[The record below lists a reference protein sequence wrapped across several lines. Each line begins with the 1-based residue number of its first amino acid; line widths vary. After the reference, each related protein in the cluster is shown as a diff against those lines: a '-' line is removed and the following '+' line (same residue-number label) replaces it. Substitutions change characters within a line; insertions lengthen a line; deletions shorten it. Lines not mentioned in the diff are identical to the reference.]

1 MKFSLYT
8 PFARYLS
15 YIVLIGAAV
24 FMLAPLVWMTYSVFK
39 PTEDIFRQP
48 FALPRSLDLSN
59 LVNAWQLA
67 QFGSLYI
74 NSVVVTVLSV
84 LGILVFEGAAAY
96 AFARLQ
102 FPGKR
107 ILFALFLVG
116 QMVPA
121 QMVVLPSFVQMSLLN
136 LNDTLL
142 SLIFQYWSW
151 APFAV
156 LFLRA
161 SFLAVPKEIEDAAR
175 LDGAG
180 RVTILWQVVLP
191 MTRSAFA
198 TVAVFYSLWVWNDFL
213 FPLVYMRSA
222 NNFTVPLGLAMFQG
236 TYTTYWGELLGA
248 ICIAIWPPIVVY
260 LLLSRPIQSSMA
272 AGSMKF

>member
-1 MKFSLYT
+1 M
-8 PFARYLS
+8 
-15 YIVLIGAAV
+15 LIGAAI
-24 FMLAPLVWMTYSVFK
+24 FMMAPLVWMTYSVFK
-39 PTEDIFRQP
+39 PTSDIFRQP
-48 FALPRSLDLSN
+48 FALPTSLDLSN

-74 NSVVVTVLSV
+74 NSVIITVLSV

-96 AFARLQ
+96 AFARLH
-102 FPGKR
+102 FPWKR

-121 QMVVLPSFVQMSLLN
+121 QMVMLPSFVQMSLLN

-142 SLIFQYWSW
+142 SLILQYWSW

-161 SFLAVPKEIEDAAR
+161 SFLAVPKDIEDAAR

-180 RVTILWQVVLP
+180 RVTILWQVILP

-198 TVAVFYSLWVWNDFL
+198 TVAVVYSLWIWNDFL
-213 FPLVYMRSA
+213 FPLVYLRSA
-222 NNFTVPLGLAMFQG
+222 DNFTVPLGLAMFQG

-248 ICIAIWPPIVVY
+248 ICISIWPPLIVY

>member
-15 YIVLIGAAV
+15 YIILIVVAA
-24 FMLAPLVWMTYSVFK
+24 FMLAPLIWMTYSVFK
-39 PTEDIFRQP
+39 PTGDIFRQP
-48 FALPRSLDLSN
+48 FALPVSFDLSN
-59 LVNAWQLA
+59 IVDAWQFA
-67 QFGSLYI
+67 QFGSSYI
-74 NSVVVTVLSV
+74 NSVIVTTISV

-96 AFARLQ
+96 AFARLN

-107 ILFALFLVG
+107 ILFIVFLVG

-121 QMVVLPSFVQMSLLN
+121 QMVVLPSFIQMSFLN

-161 SFLAVPKEIEDAAR
+161 SFLAVPKDIEDAAR
-175 LDGAG
+175 IDGAG
-180 RVTILWQVVLP
+180 RMTILWQVVLP

-198 TVAVFYSLWVWNDFL
+198 TIAVVYSLWIWNDFL
-213 FPLVYMRSA
+213 FPLVYLRSA
-222 NNFTVPLGLAMFQG
+222 DNYTVPLGLAMFQG

-248 ICIAIWPPIVVY
+248 ICIAIWPPLIVY

-272 AGSMKF
+272 TGSMKF

>member
-1 MKFSLYT
+1 MKFSLFT

-15 YIVLIGAAV
+15 YVVFIGTA
-24 FMLAPLVWMTYSVFK
+24 FLMLAPLAWMSYSVFK
-39 PTEDIFRQP
+39 PTEAIFRQP
-48 FALPRSLDLSN
+48 FALPTSLDPSN

-74 NSVVVTVLSV
+74 NSVFVTVVSV
-84 LGILVFEGAAAY
+84 LGILIFEGAAAY
-96 AFARLQ
+96 AFARLR

-107 ILFALFLVG
+107 ILFVLFLVG

-121 QMVVLPSFVQMSLLN
+121 QMVMLPSFVQMSLLN

-161 SFLAVPKEIEDAAR
+161 SFLAVPRDIEDAAR
-175 LDGAG
+175 IDGAG
-180 RVTILWQVVLP
+180 RLTILWQVVLP
-191 MTRSAFA
+191 MTRSAFS
-198 TVAVFYSLWVWNDFL
+198 TVAVVYSLWIWNDFL
-213 FPLVYMRSA
+213 FPLVYIRSSD
-222 NNFTVPLGLAMFQG
+222 NYTVPLGLAMFQG

-248 ICIAIWPPIVVY
+248 ICIAIWPPLIVY

-272 AGSMKF
+272 TGSIKF